1 MINMKKINKNMSIKL
16 INKDELLPL
25 YNSKSFKKKGKTYK
39 NKYNK
44 IICYFFI
51 FLIILFI
58 ILMFFYLFIIKYLI
72 NNKEGKLKLSYI
84 SNTTILLIGIARL
97 ENNYIREWVEFYK
110 KIGITKIILCD
121 NNPIDAEKLSEP
133 IKDYVDS
140 NFVEIDENYKVNLVF
155 NLTVIKSIFKRII

>member
-1 MINMKKINKNMSIKL
+1 MIIMRKINKNMSIKL
-16 INKDELLPL
+16 IHKDELLPL
-25 YNSKSFKKKGKTYK
+25 YNIKRFIKKGNKNK

-58 ILMFFYLFIIKYLI
+58 IFMFFYLFIIKYLI

-97 ENNYIREWVEFYK
+97 ENNYIR
-110 KIGITKIILCD
+110 
-121 NNPIDAEKLSEP
+121 
-133 IKDYVDS
+133 
-140 NFVEIDENYKVNLVF
+140 
-155 NLTVIKSIFKRII
+155 